1 MPRCMTT
8 EARAE
13 PDQRD
18 DAAEMRRRT
27 RIARIVVSCG
37 VILIALGITASL
49 LSRVATQHADQHY
62 RTYATPDLGVNYIAV
77 RVDLEDVDPSGPYL
91 TANLTFMPHGSY
103 LERDGESLSRPLEV
117 QLDDVAQGGRTAFV
131 ADRSMEPVQADLDL
145 QGDSSSY
152 PFDSYTTPISVEFF
166 DVGPAGSPQPRR
178 VVPIKLEVDS
188 ETHDW
193 AFSYRQLSSYA
204 DGSLSVRVD
213 SSRGPTMLAFAVFE
227 LLLMIALCVIAA
239 TVVFFVITGRH
250 KLEFSLFGWLAGL
263 LFALPAIRNTMPGSP
278 GLGTIADDT
287 VFFWG
292 LLVLAV
298 CFLTVGVTWV
308 RRTARANHESVR

>member
-1 MPRCMTT
+1 MASDPQAAS
-8 EARAE
+8 EQPHSA
-13 PDQRD
+13 D
-18 DAAEMRRRT
+18 DMRRRL
-27 RIARIVVSCG
+27 RIARIVVILG
-37 VILIALGITASL
+37 VAVIATGITASL
-49 LSRVATQHADQHY
+49 LSRVATQHTDQRY
-62 RTYATPDLGVNYIAV
+62 RSYVTPHLGRNYIAV

-91 TANLTFMPHGSY
+91 IANLTFMPHGRY

-117 QLDDVAQGGRTAFV
+117 ELDDVAAGGHTEFV
-131 ADRSMEPVQADLDL
+131 ADRSMEPIQADLDL

-152 PFDSYTTPISVEFF
+152 PFDSYSTPLSIQFF
-166 DVGPAGSPQPRR
+166 DLGQAGSPQPRL

-193 AFSYRQLSSYA
+193 AFSYHELDSYS
-204 DGSLSVRVD
+204 DGSLSVQVE
-213 SSRGPTMLAFAVFE
+213 SSRAPTTVAFAVFE

-278 GLGTIADDT
+278 DLGTIADDT

-298 CFLTVGVTWV
+298 CFITVGVTWV
-308 RRTARANHESVR
+308 RRTAREGRESVR